1 MRRML
6 CLLLPL
12 LMLLTGCGVH
22 LSSQTSQ
29 EPFLMQRPSASAEET
44 PQAQASSLPE
54 ASPYPL
60 NGDTN
65 LAPISAQG
73 LETPA
78 LPEGSWYYHK
88 VTQLQD
94 GRFSAAA
101 IARRVFLSTS
111 EEVLAQDGQVQR
123 YSGLCYLGSSGQSLP
138 AWLEVRQNAVSFYL
152 DGASSAEASPLN
164 PEDAPSLMAAAQEQA
179 RLVLDSDAYDQP
191 PDAVLTSQRALDGD
205 DGQTLAYEFVW
216 TRQLDG
222 FQIPEN
228 SLTAT
233 VNSLGCSSLELV
245 WDVFQPTSAARPS
258 RILGFEEA
266 LHSLN
271 YVRSQHRAGDGASL
285 ASVDLLCDA
294 APVLTNVF
302 TGQDCLYAPAW
313 EFRLCNGQAEGE
325 RPLDV
330 LVDMAT
336 GAVYTPAE
344 GRLATAYASLDDPAS
359 APSYDDSMPDTPTRI
374 LERFLSELWTS
385 LYTMKAPSRLPS
397 GVQGTAANYF
407 DLYWAKYR
415 IRLVEEQDYDERL
428 HTLPVVSVHMLDT
441 HSENNSQQFS
451 FRAYISLSRSDGVP
465 GVCFDGNASFVW
477 VNGGWLLTDAGCAWN
492 GSQYQQLRAIAALQG
507 NNRESALLMV
517 EETIQELEQ
526 QLAQARASATEM
538 PAASP

>member
-12 LMLLTGCGVH
+12 LMLLTGCRVH

-29 EPFLMQRPSASAEET
+29 EPFLMQRPSASAEAT

-65 LAPISAQG
+65 LTPISAEG
-73 LETPA
+73 FEAPA

-101 IARRVFLSTS
+101 IARRIFLSTS

-164 PEDAPSLMAAAQEQA
+164 QEDAPSLMAAAQEQA

-191 PDAVLTSQRALDGD
+191 PDAVLTSQRALKGT

-228 SLTAT
+228 SLTAA

-313 EFRLCNGQAEGE
+313 EFRLYNG
-325 RPLDV
+325 
-330 LVDMAT
+330 
-336 GAVYTPAE
+336 
-344 GRLATAYASLDDPAS
+344 
-359 APSYDDSMPDTPTRI
+359 
-374 LERFLSELWTS
+374 
-385 LYTMKAPSRLPS
+385 
-397 GVQGTAANYF
+397 
-407 DLYWAKYR
+407 
-415 IRLVEEQDYDERL
+415 
-428 HTLPVVSVHMLDT
+428 
-441 HSENNSQQFS
+441 
-451 FRAYISLSRSDGVP
+451 
-465 GVCFDGNASFVW
+465 
-477 VNGGWLLTDAGCAWN
+477 
-492 GSQYQQLRAIAALQG
+492 
-507 NNRESALLMV
+507 
-517 EETIQELEQ
+517 
-526 QLAQARASATEM
+526 
-538 PAASP
+538 